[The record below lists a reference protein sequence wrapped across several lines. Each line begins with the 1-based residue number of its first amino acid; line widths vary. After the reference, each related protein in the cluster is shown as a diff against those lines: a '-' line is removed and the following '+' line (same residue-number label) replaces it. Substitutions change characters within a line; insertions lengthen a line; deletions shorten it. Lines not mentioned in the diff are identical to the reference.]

1 MNRGRDQRARKV
13 IGLNH
18 PDCVGIVPNPL
29 KTKPKK
35 QGGSEKGPRA
45 EGTPRQNWNSSEA
58 ETEMVGLNHGRFWQH
73 VSIGSGRTKS
83 HLAGNVGVFNAFQDE
98 NNGDL
103 TCSGPYCRAV
113 GLSATSES
121 GHWVTLRSLSRSE
134 CRGILSERIPTEQIH
149 GTKIQSPLKFSAYIC
164 GTMRTAVKVGQI
176 QIQAAIALFRILH
189 DPEDEWAG
197 VKRDGAR
204 RSCGRRQSRP

>member
-1 MNRGRDQRARKV
+1 MNRGRDQRAGKV

-18 PDCVGIVPNPL
+18 LDCVGIVQNPP

-35 QGGSEKGPRA
+35 QGGPEKGPSA
-45 EGTPRQNWNSSEA
+45 EGDQLESYRLYPHRSGTPRQNWNSSEA

-73 VSIGSGRTKS
+73 VSIGSGGTKS
-83 HLAGNVGVFNAFQDE
+83 HLAGNVGVLNVFQDE

-121 GHWVTLRSLSRSE
+121 GYWVTL
-134 CRGILSERIPTEQIH
+134 
-149 GTKIQSPLKFSAYIC
+149 
-164 GTMRTAVKVGQI
+164 
-176 QIQAAIALFRILH
+176 
-189 DPEDEWAG
+189 
-197 VKRDGAR
+197 
-204 RSCGRRQSRP
+204 